1 MILKIWI
8 THIRL
13 SFWKSSKPSKGERCW
28 CRIGL
33 REKYDISR
41 LAPILRKGIGYEEQI
56 ELVTLLGKKRKDLYH
71 FLKISTI
78 EKSPS
83 CDIPIYQIHI
93 TFSFSLFEKVQT
105 SVLLILWH
113 EQDIQCSR
121 LDTIG
126 KYFTI
131 GSNISKPKDKIF

>member
-1 MILKIWI
+1 MNHPYPPFFLKIFKAI
-8 THIRL
+8 
-13 SFWKSSKPSKGERCW
+13 KGRTMLLPRW
-28 CRIGL
+28 IGL

-71 FLKISTI
+71 FLKISII

-93 TFSFSLFEKVQT
+93 TLSFSLFEKVQT
-105 SVLLILWH
+105 SVLLIL
-113 EQDIQCSR
+113 
-121 LDTIG
+121 
-126 KYFTI
+126 
-131 GSNISKPKDKIF
+131 

>member
-13 SFWKSSKPSKGERCW
+13 SFWKSSKPSKGER
-28 CRIGL
+28 L

-105 SVLLILWH
+105 SVLQILWH